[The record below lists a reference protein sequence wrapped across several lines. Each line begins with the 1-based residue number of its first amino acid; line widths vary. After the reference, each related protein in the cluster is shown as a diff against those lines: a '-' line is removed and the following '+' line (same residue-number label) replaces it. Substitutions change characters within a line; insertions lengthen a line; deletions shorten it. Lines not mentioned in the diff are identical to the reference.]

1 MNGAKKHVDFIVDGW
16 HYIWLVQRDNQVA
29 FCLEES
35 NYKTN
40 MVPWD
45 ELMIGWG
52 DDDIILSFDET
63 GVCRKPVEVIR
74 RAADLTL
81 QWVRMTKPSYFWFY
95 VASAKK
101 RRIYR
106 RLIDRYSAD
115 VLAGYQILE
124 YDDALYFYKDTGAAN
139 PGCFQDESRALANH
153 ASHAH

>member
-1 MNGAKKHVDFIVDGW
+1 MNGAKKRVDFIVDGW

-52 DDDIILSFDET
+52 DDDIIVSFDET

-81 QWVRMTKPSYFWFY
+81 QWVRMAKPSYFWFY

-106 RLIDRYSAD
+106 RLIDRYNAD
-115 VLAGYQILE
+115 VLAGYQIVE

-139 PGCFQDESRALANH
+139 PDCFQGESRALANH